1 MMKKKM
7 QWKWMLWSSLI
18 LAFANVANAQDEL
31 TEYLVI
37 NNPKVRRVDY
47 AIGNITV
54 GDPNIVNFRADRA
67 KRRITL
73 FPKSPGTTTLIVFD
87 QKNEQREVVNLT
99 VYSTDPDKLLSD
111 VQQLLVDIEGIS
123 IKRVGQ
129 KVVIDGE
136 VVLPDDM
143 GRIRKVSASTDQII
157 NLAKTNSN
165 TNSLVAKRIE
175 KEIGLDEISV
185 RSVKG
190 QILLEGQVYS
200 KQSYDKAEKIAKLY
214 STSVINGLEI
224 RNIPNPPIRK
234 DTIQVTAHFVEVAKN
249 FSKNFNFRWNPIPQ
263 VGINSSYSINPI
275 SGSNN
280 FTGALTGTATDI
292 LPKLNHFRSLGVAR
306 VLENPSVSVK
316 SGDEAVIESG
326 TRVGFPIVQP
336 NGAVSLEFQNIGALL
351 KIEPHT
357 SGSDVDMKISV
368 KISSLGSPDVS
379 GGVAISQSSVETT
392 QLVRSGE
399 SVVIGG
405 LVRHSYRQALDRPPS
420 SGSSSSTSPTSTQ
433 DTFVDPFPL
442 GSLFTLFKSNDL
454 SKQRSQFMVF
464 ITPTILKYSKDAN
477 KDLKDS
483 FNLYEVYPDRI
494 SSTVPSEELAP

>member
-1 MMKKKM
+1 MMKN
-7 QWKWMLWSSLI
+7 LRNLI
-18 LAFANVANAQDEL
+18 LNLVCLLCIAQPVNLWAQNEL
-31 TEYLVI
+31 TEFLVI
-37 NNPKVRRVDY
+37 NNPKVRSFSFG
-47 AIGNITV
+47 IGNITV
-54 GDPNIVNFRADRA
+54 GDPNIVNFRADR
-67 KRRITL
+67 KKKRITL
-73 FPKSPGTTTLIVFD
+73 FPKSSGSTTLIVFD
-87 QKNEQREVVNLT
+87 QKGQEKEVVNLT
-99 VYSTDPDKLLSD
+99 VYSTDPEKLLKD
-111 VQQLLVDIEGIS
+111 VQQLLVDIEGIN

-165 TNSLVAKRIE
+165 TSSLVAKRIE
-175 KEIGLDEISV
+175 KEIGLDEVSV

-190 QILLEGQVYS
+190 QVLLEGEVYS
-200 KQSYDKAEKIAKLY
+200 KAALSKAEKIAKLY
-214 STSVINGLEI
+214 SANVINGLEI
-224 RNIPNPPIRK
+224 RNIPNPPMRK

-249 FSKNFNFRWNPIPQ
+249 FSKNFNFRWNPVPQ
-263 VGINSSYSINPI
+263 VGVNASYTINPI

-280 FTGALTGTATDI
+280 LTGALTGTAIDV

-306 VLENPSVSVK
+306 VLENPSISVK
-316 SGDEAVIESG
+316 SGSDAVIESG
-326 TRVGFPIVQP
+326 TRIGFPIVQP

-351 KIEPHT
+351 KIKPHT
-357 SGSDVDMKISV
+357 SGSDIDMNISV

-379 GGVAISQSSVETT
+379 GGVAISQSSVETS

-405 LVRHSYRQALDRPPS
+405 LVRHSYRQSLDRPPS
-420 SGSSSSTSPTSTQ
+420 SSDAGSGPTSTQ

-454 SKQRSQFMVF
+454 SKQRSQFMIF

-477 KDLKDS
+477 KELKDK
-483 FNLYEVYPDRI
+483 FNLYEVYPDQI
-494 SSTVPSEELAP
+494 SSNVPSEELAP